1 MRDLVDAQVR
11 SEAPLQA
18 TRIAARVLY
27 ADTDRMGVVYH
38 ATYLRWF
45 EAGRAAYMRRR
56 GSSYR
61 EIEEGGVLLPVIEA
75 NAVYLKPAR
84 YDDVLEV
91 TARLA
96 EVGRAQL
103 RFEYEIAKGGVPLVR
118 GFTRHAVTTP
128 EGRPT
133 RLPASVREALESGET
148 VGGAEAVV
156 D

>member
-1 MRDLVDAQVR
+1 VGEER
-11 SEAPLQA
+11 QA
-18 TRIAARVLY
+18 EVPFKATTIAARVLY

-61 EIEEGGVLLPVIEA
+61 AVEESGVMLPVIEA

-84 YDDVLEV
+84 YDDVIHV
-91 TARLA
+91 TARLG

-103 RFEYEIAKGGVPLVR
+103 KFEYEIEKDGVQLVR
-118 GFTRHAVTTP
+118 GFTRHAVVTAD
-128 EGRPT
+128 GRPT
-133 RLPASVREALESGET
+133 RLPASIREALENEESTTGGES
-148 VGGAEAVV
+148 V

>member
-1 MRDLVDAQVR
+1 MRDLVGDERQAG
-11 SEAPLQA
+11 APFQ
-18 TRIAARVLY
+18 TTTIAARVLY

-61 EIEEGGVLLPVIEA
+61 AVEESGVLLPVIEA

-84 YDDVLEV
+84 YDDVINV
-91 TARLA
+91 TARLG
-96 EVGRAQL
+96 EIGRAQL
-103 RFEYEIAKGGVPLVR
+103 KFDYEITKGGTPLVR
-118 GFTRHAVTTP
+118 GFTRHAVTTAG
-128 EGRPT
+128 GRPT
-133 RLPASVREALESGET
+133 RLPASVRAALESGET
-148 VGGAEAVV
+148 TGGGEPV

>member
-1 MRDLVDAQVR
+1 VGEERQAEV
-11 SEAPLQA
+11 PFQA
-18 TRIAARVLY
+18 TTIAARVLY

-56 GSSYR
+56 GSSYLAV
-61 EIEEGGVLLPVIEA
+61 EESGVMLPVIEA

-84 YDDVLEV
+84 YDDVLRV
-91 TARLA
+91 TARLG
-96 EVGRAQL
+96 EVRRAQL
-103 RFEYEIAKGGVPLVR
+103 RFDYEITKDGVPLVR
-118 GFTRHAVTTP
+118 GFTRHAVTTA

-133 RLPASVREALESGET
+133 RLPASVREALENEET
-148 VGGAEAVV
+148 TSERNAV